1 MGYGI
6 RAFSGYVAVKAIDDL
21 ILREGGYVNHPKDKG
36 GPTKFGIT
44 EKTAREHGYSGDVK
58 DLPRELAERIY
69 LETYYRKTGISRIT
83 SHAVAEELLDSAVL
97 HGPGSAIR
105 WLQRALNRL
114 NKNGTLY
121 NDLKED
127 GVLGSITIAAL
138 DAYLKHRKNEGG
150 ELVLVRALNCLQG
163 ASMLDYGDYSEDF
176 IFGWLRHRV
185 AL

>member
-1 MGYGI
+1 M
-6 RAFSGYVAVKAIDDL
+6 KAIDDL

-36 GPTKFGIT
+36 GPTKYGIT
-44 EKTAREHGYSGDVK
+44 EKVARAHGYNGNMQDI
-58 DLPRELAERIY
+58 PRDIAERIY
-69 LETYYRKTGISRIT
+69 LETYYHKTGISRIA

-97 HGPGSAIR
+97 HGSGSAIS

-114 NKNGTLY
+114 NMSGTYY

-127 GVLGSITIAAL
+127 GVLGSVTLSAL
-138 DAYLKHRKNEGG
+138 DAYLKKRKHEGG

-163 ASMLDYGDYSEDF
+163 AAMLDYGDYSEDF
-176 IFGWLRHRV
+176 IFGWLRTRV